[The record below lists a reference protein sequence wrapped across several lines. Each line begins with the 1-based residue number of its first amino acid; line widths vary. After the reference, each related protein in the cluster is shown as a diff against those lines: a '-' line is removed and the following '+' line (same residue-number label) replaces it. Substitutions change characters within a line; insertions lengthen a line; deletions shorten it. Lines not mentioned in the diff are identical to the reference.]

1 MTEVYIKYNPYR
13 LTTQIKVNG
22 NSIATDSAIA
32 QKVAGKRLQSW
43 IGSLP
48 KMLKDERGSREFKVT
63 FHGNVLDYDDVA
75 DAFEQAK
82 NNGIL
87 TNYQTS
93 FEEALG
99 DSEVYDKII
108 STYNDLM
115 NDCEFSQKLDE
126 NDREGLAAA
135 IKRIQNNIFPIHVI
149 ATMSSGKSTLINALL
164 GTKLMPSKNEA
175 CTAIITEI
183 LDNNNKDYSAIVY
196 DIENNQIKTVS
207 QLTYEVMNELNANEK
222 TARVAIDGDIPF
234 IDETSETRLK
244 LVDTPGPNNARNANH
259 RETTYRNINSATENM
274 ILYVLNYTQL
284 ATNDDNTLLHYV
296 AEEIKKGGKETRDRF
311 IFVLNKI
318 DEVGVDDSVESAIEI
333 TKQYLAK
340 HGIED
345 PQIFPA
351 SAYAALGLQTLLKN
365 IDPYDSDAVDE
376 AVEETNNDEIENV
389 ARLVKKLNRKKELHL
404 ENYSTLT
411 PSEQQKLMARL
422 AIAEENSDK
431 KTTAFIHS
439 GICSIQ
445 SAIKA
450 YVQKY
455 AKAKKIRDFVE
466 PLEKQL
472 NQVYNESIATL
483 TALSGGEE
491 AKELQKRSA
500 AIKNMIEQGN
510 EAKKF
515 KAQIEE
521 INPIPEIAHTA
532 KKQVNK
538 SLRDLSNSFK
548 MIGDEIVG
556 KDNVDRFINSFSDNA
571 NEILSNLTVQLET
584 LVEHEIKDT
593 GMNLIYAYQDKL
605 KNFDENVG
613 SSLNFNT
620 EDLVSGVLS
629 RMKIMAVDYS
639 SSGNMREQ
647 QLQDV
652 DEIHEDREKTDY
664 KYEKK
669 TKTVTEKEYK
679 GSKQVKVGEKKVI
692 TGYHTETIRKKRGG
706 FFGSIVDFFDGGKK
720 QETVY
725 EDFKYEPIFKTEE
738 IWEDVQKQVEYI
750 DTVAVKTNEYVVSRD
765 DLQANLLT
773 PINIKLEENIDELLD
788 VAGRSVENLKQQ
800 FMESFDIIDEIIKD
814 KYSELDDCMK
824 DTDNLEQRKAE
835 CKSMIQFITDNI
847 NELNDALDI

>member
-48 KMLKDERGSREFKVT
+48 EMLKDERGSREFKVT

-87 TNYQTS
+87 TSYQTS

-99 DSEVYDKII
+99 DSEVYDKIL

-164 GTKLMPSKNEA
+164 GEKLMPSMNEA

-318 DEVGVDDSVESAIEI
+318 DEVGQDDSVESAIEI

-411 PSEQQKLMARL
+411 PSEQHKLMEKL
-422 AIAEENSDK
+422 AIAEENNDK

-521 INPIPEIAHTA
+521 INPIPEIKHTA

-538 SLRDLSNSFK
+538 SLRDLANSFK

-679 GSKQVKVGEKKVI
+679 GSKQVKVGEKKVV
-692 TGYHTETIRKKRGG
+692 TGYHTETEKVKRGG
-706 FFGSIVDFFDGGKK
+706 LLGWLGFKK
-720 QETVY
+720 KVEKVY
-725 EDFKYEPIFKTEE
+725 EDYTYEPVFKTEE
-738 IWEDVQKQVEYI
+738 IWEDVKKQVEYI
-750 DTVAVKTNEYVVSRD
+750 DKVAVKTKEYVVSRD
-765 DLQANLLT
+765 VLQANLLT
-773 PINIKLEENIDELLD
+773 PINIKLEENIEELLD

-824 DTDNLEQRKAE
+824 DTNNLEKRKAE
-835 CKSMIQFITDNI
+835 CKSMIQFITDNM